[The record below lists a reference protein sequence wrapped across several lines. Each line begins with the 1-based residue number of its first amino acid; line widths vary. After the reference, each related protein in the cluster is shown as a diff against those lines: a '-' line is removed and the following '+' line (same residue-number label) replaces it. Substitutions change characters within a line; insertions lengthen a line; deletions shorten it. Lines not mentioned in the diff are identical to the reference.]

1 MRENLVTIIGSYVVN
16 KFPDLIKDLKNALS
30 KSNLEIVLE
39 TFVGRLVIAS
49 TITLVISFFG
59 LLYLFISLIKFPII
73 FSLPLSI
80 IFSLVITF
88 VTATIIYAYPLHLI
102 SSRRSGIE
110 ANLPFAINHM
120 AAISTSGVPPFV
132 IFKLISNVKE
142 YGDVAKESTIV
153 VRNMELFGMDVVSS
167 VKSVASHTPSDQFR
181 QFLYGFVASIE
192 TGGSLKTYLENSAKD
207 ALFDYKLKR
216 EKYLKSLETYA
227 DFYTAVMI
235 AAPLF
240 FVSILSVMS
249 LVGGQIFGLDIQTAM
264 QLGIFVMIPVINTAF
279 LMFIHYTQPTI

>member
-1 MRENLVTIIGSYVVN
+1 MRENLVTTIGSYAVN

-30 KSNLEIVLE
+30 KSNLGIVLE

-59 LLYLFISLIKFPII
+59 LLYLFISVIKFPII

-80 IFSLVITF
+80 IFSFVITF
-88 VTATIIYAYPLHLI
+88 VAATIIYAYPLHLI

-110 ANLPFAINHM
+110 ANIPFAINHM
-120 AAISTSGVPPFV
+120 AAISSSGVPPFV

-142 YGDVAKESTIV
+142 YGDVAKESMIV
-153 VRNMELFGMDVVSS
+153 VRNMELFGMDVISS
-167 VKSVASHTPSDQFR
+167 VKSVASRTPSDQFR

-192 TGGSLKTYLENSAKD
+192 TGGVLKTYLENSAKD

-264 QLGIFVMIPVINTAF
+264 QLGIFVMIPIINIAF
-279 LMFIHYTQPTI
+279 LLFIHYTQPSI